1 MKILVCSSRPYDQS
15 FLEAASRNKHE
26 NPACIRLGMDYM
38 PLEGLLKDSDIVSL
52 HTPLTPETRH
62 MINKE
67 SLSLMKDGA
76 MLVNTSLGA
85 MVDTHALIPHLKRCR
100 TCAVCLDDFA
110 ANRSNE
116 NILKSSRIMA

>member
-15 FLEAASRNKHE
+15 FLEAANRNKHE

-67 SLSLMKDGA
+67 SLSRKMEPCW
-76 MLVNTSLGA
+76 S
-85 MVDTHALIPHLKRCR
+85 IP
-100 TCAVCLDDFA
+100 A
-110 ANRSNE
+110 AGRWSAPM
-116 NILKSSRIMA
+116 R